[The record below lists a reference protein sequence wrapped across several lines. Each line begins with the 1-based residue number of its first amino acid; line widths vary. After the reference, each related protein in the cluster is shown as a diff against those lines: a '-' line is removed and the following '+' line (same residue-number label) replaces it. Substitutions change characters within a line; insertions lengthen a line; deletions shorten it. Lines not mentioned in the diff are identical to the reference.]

1 MTTLNAR
8 IVALALMASL
18 VPAAFAA
25 SSAASSASDS
35 VTTSVGSISASFQ
48 RSSDSSTGNKVA
60 DGEYKVIEMAAV
72 PDEAGKVRMKLQ
84 AMGTT
89 TGDKEFV
96 LLLPQEAVE
105 RGHVRVG
112 GVVTARTRDYG
123 YEFASLHDDK
133 PFFLVLA
140 DEWFK
145 ELQSRP
151 VAL

>member
-1 MTTLNAR
+1 MHHTTR
-8 IVALALMASL
+8 IAALALLASL
-18 VPAAFAA
+18 LPAAHAA

-35 VTTSVGSISASFQ
+35 VTTSVGSVSASFQ
-48 RSSDSSTGNKVA
+48 RSSDSSTNNKVA

-84 AMGTT
+84 AMAPT

-112 GVVTARTRDYG
+112 GVITARTHDYG
-123 YEFASLHDDK
+123 YEFASLNDDK

-145 ELQSRP
+145 ELKSRP

>member
-1 MTTLNAR
+1 MHHTTR
-8 IVALALMASL
+8 IAALALLASL
-18 VPAAFAA
+18 LPAAHAA

-35 VTTSVGSISASFQ
+35 VTTSVGSVSASFQ
-48 RSSDSSTGNKVA
+48 RSSDSSTNNKVA

-84 AMGTT
+84 AVAPT

-112 GVVTARTRDYG
+112 GVITARTRDYG
-123 YEFASLHDDK
+123 YEFASLNDDK

-145 ELQSRP
+145 ELKSRP

>member
-1 MTTLNAR
+1 MHHTTR
-8 IVALALMASL
+8 IAALALLASL
-18 VPAAFAA
+18 LPAAHAA

-35 VTTSVGSISASFQ
+35 VTTSVGSVSASFQ
-48 RSSDSSTGNKVA
+48 RSSDSSTNNKVA
-60 DGEYKVIEMAAV
+60 DGEYKVIEMAEV

-84 AMGTT
+84 AMAPT

-112 GVVTARTRDYG
+112 GVITARTRDYG
-123 YEFASLHDDK
+123 YEFASLNDDK

>member
-1 MTTLNAR
+1 MHHTTR
-8 IVALALMASL
+8 IAALALLASL
-18 VPAAFAA
+18 LPAAHAA

-35 VTTSVGSISASFQ
+35 VTTSVGSVSASFQ
-48 RSSDSSTGNKVA
+48 RSSDSSTNNKVA

-84 AMGTT
+84 AMAPT

-112 GVVTARTRDYG
+112 GVITARTRDYG
-123 YEFASLHDDK
+123 YEFASLNDDK

-145 ELQSRP
+145 ELKSRP

>member
-1 MTTLNAR
+1 MHHTTR
-8 IVALALMASL
+8 IAALALLASL
-18 VPAAFAA
+18 LPATYAA

-35 VTTSVGSISASFQ
+35 VTTSVGSVSASFQ
-48 RSSDSSTGNKVA
+48 RSSDSSTNNKVA

-84 AMGTT
+84 AMAPT

-112 GVVTARTRDYG
+112 GVITARTRDYG
-123 YEFASLHDDK
+123 YEFASLNDDK

>member
-1 MTTLNAR
+1 MTALTSR
-8 IVALALMASL
+8 IAALALLASL
-18 VPAAFAA
+18 MPAGYAA

-35 VTTSVGSISASFQ
+35 VTTSVGSISGSFQ
-48 RSSDSSTGNKVA
+48 RSSDSSNNNKVA

-84 AMGTT
+84 AVAPT

-123 YEFASLHDDK
+123 YEFASLNDDK

>member
-1 MTTLNAR
+1 MHHTTR
-8 IVALALMASL
+8 IAALALLASL
-18 VPAAFAA
+18 LPAAHAA

-35 VTTSVGSISASFQ
+35 VTTSVGSVSASFQ
-48 RSSDSSTGNKVA
+48 RSSDSSTNNKVA

-84 AMGTT
+84 AMAPT

-112 GVVTARTRDYG
+112 GVITARTHDYG
-123 YEFASLHDDK
+123 YEFASLNDDK

>member
-1 MTTLNAR
+1 MHHTTR
-8 IVALALMASL
+8 IAALALLASL
-18 VPAAFAA
+18 LPAAHAA

-35 VTTSVGSISASFQ
+35 VTTSVGSVSASFQ
-48 RSSDSSTGNKVA
+48 RSSDSSTNNKVA

-84 AMGTT
+84 AMAPT

-112 GVVTARTRDYG
+112 GVITARTRDYG
-123 YEFASLHDDK
+123 YEFASPNDEK